1 MLILVIDPCGLTL
14 DFCLRCIAAGHTVKL
29 YTEGKKAEPIG
40 QGLVDKVTNWK
51 KYMDVADVIFS
62 ADNLKYMDEIDEYIK
77 KGYPVFGPGKRAA
90 KLELD
95 RMYGQQVIADFG
107 GPIIPSHPFKN
118 YDQAINFVK
127 ENPKRYVSKPIGEE
141 EDKSLSYVSKDEADM
156 IGFLT
161 KRKEMGSAANFIL
174 QEFKPGVEI
183 AVTGIFGPAG
193 FQPYWAEGFE
203 HKKLMND
210 EKGPNTGEMGT
221 VIRYTRYSKLA
232 NMLLKPME
240 ETLHKIGYVGMI
252 DVNCIV
258 DEKDGTPWPME
269 WTARPGYPMW
279 QIQQALHKGDPAQ
292 WMYDCIHGKNT
303 LEVEE
308 KTAVGV
314 VICNS
319 DFPWSKKPLE
329 SYLDFPIITDGC
341 KIENIHPCE
350 VKLTTTMKMIDD
362 ELVEDLPEWG
372 TAGTYVCVC
381 TGVDDNITDARDKA
395 YKQIK
400 KVKVGNDYGY
410 RTDIGDKCEG
420 YLKKL
425 KKFGFCTGWKF

>member
-1 MLILVIDPCGLTL
+1 MLILVIDPSGLTL
-14 DFCLRCIAAGHTVKL
+14 DWCLRCVAAGHSVKL
-29 YTEGKKAEPIG
+29 FTEGKKAEPIG

-51 KYMDVADVIFS
+51 KYMDVADLIFS

-95 RMYGQQVIADFG
+95 RMYGQQVIDDFG

-118 YDQAINFVK
+118 YDQAIQFIK
-127 ENPKRYVSKPIGEE
+127 DNPKRYVSKPIGEE

-156 IGFLT
+156 IGFLS
-161 KRKEMGSAANFIL
+161 KRKEMGKAANFIL
-174 QEFKPGVEI
+174 QEFKGGIEI
-183 AVTGIFGPAG
+183 AVTGIFGPG
-193 FQPYWAEGFE
+193 GWEPYWAEGFE

-232 NMLLKPME
+232 NILLKPME
-240 ETLHKIGYVGMI
+240 ETLHKIGYVGML

-269 WTARPGYPMW
+269 WTARPGYPMF
-279 QIQQALHKGDPAQ
+279 QIQLSLHKGDPAQ
-292 WMYDCIHGKNT
+292 WMLDCVQGKNT
-303 LEVEE
+303 LEAEE
-308 KTAVGV
+308 KTSVGV

-319 DFPWSKKPLE
+319 DFPWAKKPLE
-329 SYLDFPIITDGC
+329 SYLDFPIITDDC
-341 KIENIHPCE
+341 DIDHVHPCE

-362 ELVEDLPEWG
+362 KLVEDLPEWG
-372 TAGTYVCVC
+372 TAGTYICVC
-381 TGVDDNITDARDKA
+381 TGVADSITEAKDKA

-410 RTDIGDKCEG
+410 RTDIGEKCED

-425 KKFGFCTGWKF
+425 KKFGYCTGWKF